1 MRAIGIYLSVLA
13 LFALCASK
21 ANAQYIDT
29 ICAGEQ
35 GVRYFTGARQ
45 GSTFQWTVTDGVID
59 STSTDGSVVWINWNS
74 SDGDKR
80 ISVIETTDDGCS
92 GDTVEALVL
101 ALPVGEVDIFG
112 PDAVCNGET
121 VQLQASGADD
131 YLWSTGARTDIV
143 TVKPEVDTTFSV
155 TGFFG
160 DCGTSTSLHDLRVQY
175 RPKADFDYLPEK
187 PTIKTPIQFQYTGTN
202 NVDTWNWTFKEQ
214 LVASPTLSELISPE
228 YIVQKPGVL
237 QAHLRVSNEF
247 GCMDSIT
254 KYIPIEVALKVFTA
268 SGFTPN
274 GDGFNNLFIPH
285 YENVKAVEFIVFNR
299 WGEIMFTTNSLT
311 EGWDGNYK
319 GKPVP
324 NGVFAYLVKA
334 WSFDDSLYTYKGTIT
349 VLR

>member
-13 LFALCASK
+13 LFALCVGK

-35 GVRYFTGARQ
+35 GARYYTGARQ
-45 GSTFQWTVTDGVID
+45 GSTFKWAVTDGVID
-59 STSTDGSVVWINWNS
+59 STSTDGSVVWINWNA
-74 SDGDKR
+74 SDGVKR

-92 GDTVEALVL
+92 GDTVDALVL
-101 ALPVGEVDIFG
+101 ALPVGKVDIFG

-121 VQLQASGADD
+121 VQLQASGADN

-175 RPKADFDYLPEK
+175 RPKADFEYTPEQ
-187 PTIKTPIQFQYTGTN
+187 PLINTPIQFQYTGTN
-202 NVDTWNWTFKEQ
+202 NVDTWSWTFKEQ
-214 LVASPTLSELISPE
+214 KLPQEYSSFINPE
-228 YIVQKPGVL
+228 YTTQQPGIL
-237 QAHLRVSNEF
+237 RAHLMVENDF
-247 GCMDSIT
+247 GCMDSVT
-254 KYIPIEVALKVFTA
+254 KYIVIETGIRVFTA

-274 GDGFNNLFIPH
+274 GDGFNNIFIPH

-299 WGEIMFTTNSLT
+299 WGEIMFTTNSLI
-311 EGWDGNYK
+311 EGWDGSYK

-324 NGVFAYLVKA
+324 SGVFAYLVKA
-334 WSFDDSLYTYKGTIT
+334 WGYDDNLYTYKGTIT